1 MFNSRNPLGK
11 GFKTPLKLQTKDT
24 WEKILLSIAQYLTS
38 LETNTTPP
46 QPLSILVNAK
56 PLSLDLWHALNQQ
69 SQWLPVQQLARLF
82 SRVSNLGLLY
92 LWGDC

>member
-46 QPLSILVNAK
+46 QPLSTCQRKTFVIGFVACIK
-56 PLSLDLWHALNQQ
+56 STISMATSTAVGAPLQPSQQ
-69 SQWLPVQQLARLF
+69 SRSAI
-82 SRVSNLGLLY
+82 SMG
-92 LWGDC
+92 